1 MKPVDITSV
10 VDHIRETVQS
20 HRLGA
25 GSYARWL
32 WQDKKNTRN
41 LGEDE
46 YGCADAM
53 NILYTIS
60 DFPRD
65 VVERAACVEHL
76 QAMQGADGFFHSKDG
91 HHHYFHTTAHCSAA
105 LELFDAAPLRQP
117 MELSELLQPA
127 KLEAFL

>member
-1 MKPVDITSV
+1 MKPVDITPI

-32 WQDKKNTRN
+32 WQDKKNSRN

-53 NILYTIS
+53 NILYVS
-60 DFPRD
+60 FP
-65 VVERAACVEHL
+65 
-76 QAMQGADGFFHSKDG
+76 
-91 HHHYFHTTAHCSAA
+91 TTPTSRTSAA
-105 LELFDAAPLRQP
+105 KATDTPNSRR
-117 MELSELLQPA
+117 
-127 KLEAFL
+127 